1 MKKLLLCAALIAAS
15 FTSSAQVG
23 IGTVTPD
30 NSAVLDLE
38 STTKGFLLPRMT
50 LVQINAIAT
59 PAEGLMVYC
68 LDCSTKGLFIN
79 NGSEFINTVNGE
91 SVKADAI
98 ATLVAAASNPAAGD
112 TPSIANLTE
121 VGIINLTSGQTAY
134 EEAIAVADPVPTT
147 LAALQTIIDV
157 VNNPPAVIG
166 DFRDGGIVFW
176 VDPADATHGLVC
188 AIKDQSSSIHWYSES
203 ITTEATDK
211 TIGAGSANT
220 DLIITA
226 VAQVSEETA
235 YAAYLARAYRGGDFD
250 DWFLPSY
257 DELNEMQKNKATIN
271 STAEANSGSVFS
283 NDGYWSSS
291 EASSIHAWVIFFDPP
306 GDAAVPKTETRF
318 VRAVRAF

>member
-98 ATLVAAASNPAAGD
+98 ATIVAAASNPAAGD

-220 DLIITA
+220 DLIIA
-226 VAQVSEETA
+226 VAQVPEETA

-291 EASSIHAWVIFFDPP
+291 EIGGIFAYVISFDPR
-306 GDAAVPKTETRF
+306 DDNVVHMNETMF